1 MSSLAKGFSFQKASP
16 VDQVSASDQPVELVP
31 DNIALEAYN
40 KVFYPSK
47 SDIRYNS
54 LMQDCKQV
62 VAFAQDNPHLYRR
75 FKVMLS
81 QFLASANDRD
91 QRAGHAPRTAAANRI
106 HDNAVIRAPITKAK
120 KRGRPSS
127 NDDRNLSALNICK
140 QGKHSNKACSLCRN
154 MASRLRIIEEAPAV
168 PSTTSLT
175 SKYLHLEVI
184 VGNTKQL
191 LILYN
196 KLEE

>member
-1 MSSLAKGFSFQKASP
+1 MIYYCTQVSLLPSRWRLCNHPLYELACKRLQLSTKASP

-75 FKVMLS
+75 FKMMLS
-81 QFLASANDRD
+81 QFLTSANDRD

-120 KRGRPSS
+120 KRGRTSS

-140 QGKHSNKACSLCRN
+140 QGKHSNKACSLCRKYGVE
-154 MASRLRIIEEAPAV
+154 ATDHRRGSRCPF
-168 PSTTSLT
+168 
-175 SKYLHLEVI
+175 
-184 VGNTKQL
+184 
-191 LILYN
+191 YN
-196 KLEE
+196 KSDE